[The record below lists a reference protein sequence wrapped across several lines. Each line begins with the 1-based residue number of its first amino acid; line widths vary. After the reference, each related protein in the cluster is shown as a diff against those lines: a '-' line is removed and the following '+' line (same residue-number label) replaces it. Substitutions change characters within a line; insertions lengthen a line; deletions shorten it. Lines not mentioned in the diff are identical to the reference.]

1 MEQEILNLKQ
11 ELEKLKKEKQKV
23 EDLLIKFDEEVNRQ
37 FHLIESIKKYCM
49 KTHMT
54 IDEYEK
60 LIELTGD
67 ENGQ

>member
-1 MEQEILNLKQ
+1 MEREILNLKQ
-11 ELEKLKKEKQKV
+11 ELKKLKKEKQKI

-54 IDEYEK
+54 IEEYEE
-60 LIELTGD
+60 LIKMVGEKN
-67 ENGQ
+67 EI